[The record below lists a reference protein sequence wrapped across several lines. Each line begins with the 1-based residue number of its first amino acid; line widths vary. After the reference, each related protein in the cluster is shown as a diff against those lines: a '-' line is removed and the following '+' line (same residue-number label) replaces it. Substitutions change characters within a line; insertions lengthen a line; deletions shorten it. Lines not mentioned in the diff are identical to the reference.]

1 MTNFAFIDGQ
11 NLYKGIQNLGWKVDL
26 KKFRIHLK
34 DKFKVEKAYFF
45 IGRLDDNQALYNMLE
60 EFGYTLIFKEV
71 LKLKNGTIKGN
82 VDAELVL
89 QAMIEYDN
97 YDEAVIVA
105 GDGDYGCLVRYL
117 EQKKKFRIVISP
129 TKENT
134 SILLKRACNGRI
146 TFLNESRNKFE
157 YK

>member
-1 MTNFAFIDGQ
+1 VTNFAFIDGQ
-11 NLYKGIQNLGWKVDL
+11 NLYKGIQNWKVDL

>member
-71 LKLKNGTIKGN
+71 LKLKNGTIEGN

>member
-45 IGRLDDNQALYNMLE
+45 IGRLDDNQSLYNMLE
-60 EFGYTLIFKEV
+60 EFGYILIFKEV

-97 YDEAVIVA
+97 YDEAIIVA

-117 EQKKKFRIVISP
+117 EQNKKFRIVISP

>member
-1 MTNFAFIDGQ
+1 VTNFAFIDGQ

-71 LKLKNGTIKGN
+71 LKLKNGTIEGN

>member
-1 MTNFAFIDGQ
+1 VTNFAFIDGQ

-82 VDAELVL
+82 VDTELVL

-97 YDEAVIVA
+97 YDEAIIVA

>member
-1 MTNFAFIDGQ
+1 VTNFAFIDGQ